1 MSANM
6 AWRVAGVLVAAAVL
20 AGCRGS
26 GAAAKPGAA
35 PAAKGDAAKP
45 AAAPKAAESAKA
57 EEAPKGE
64 PAKPAGKAEEAP
76 RGPVDPA
83 LAELAG
89 DARRRDEYRKFLVQ
103 KHTEMADDLYAAG
116 DWEKAR
122 RKYGD
127 VLDLDPGNAHATRR
141 IDEIGAH
148 LNERGVSAAAAF
160 ESAREEAGIRRER
173 ARMEVALLAEAGR
186 NLEKEG
192 KHAEAIAN
200 YEKALVIVEVQNY
213 AVDFSPNADGL
224 RRMIGAAREA
234 KVKADAA
241 RSQKEFEEARKKKDA
256 EAAREKAQRRATIE
270 TLFRDANAAMEAERY
285 STAVVLFE
293 QILAVD
299 PTNGTAERGRGTALR
314 AANAQ
319 YESTIRATAREEW
332 KKAFEDIQRDVIPQ
346 TDLVTFSETWSYREG
361 LRMAPQF
368 STSAAFED
376 DPQAAA
382 IRAKLDAIR
391 LPLTVSAENTP
402 ITDLL
407 AWLTNITGVNIV
419 LDGKARE
426 GKSDADLAVQTYNL
440 TQPLT
445 VAEILNLLTQPKGL
459 GWKVQSGV
467 VLVTTQERVRGKPVL
482 DLYDVK
488 DVTAGILDFP
498 ADDINLQPSGGGG
511 FQLPVDEG
519 AEPRKP
525 IEGDKIKDLITN
537 NIDKEVWGTDG
548 AAVDFRE
555 PGTLV
560 VKAPVAT
567 HAKIRKLL
575 SDLRNTG
582 GMQVSIETRF
592 VTVADNFLQDIGVDL
607 RGLGDDSLGTGLAG
621 KGTQATFDDVLVG
634 SVASPAGIGTNADS
648 GVFYNFIHG
657 AQDLRARVE
666 NLYDVALGQAGVLT
680 PSGGTA
686 IQATYLD
693 DVQVE
698 AILRAVEKSERSTTV
713 VAPRVTAFNA
723 QRANVQV
730 LNQVSYVS
738 DYDVEIAQLA
748 QIGDPIVQQLRD
760 GIILD
765 IRPVISADRRYITME
780 LRPTVALLQRPIA
793 TFSTTLSN
801 GPPVVIQLPEIRI
814 QRVRTTVTVPDGG
827 TLLLGGLR
835 FFQEQRLD
843 SSVPFLSDIPV
854 ISFFWSRQGT
864 YVERRNLF
872 ILLKATIIRLEEHE
886 PNMGRRG

>member
-6 AWRVAGVLVAAAVL
+6 AWRLAGVLLAAAFV
-20 AGCRGS
+20 AGCKGS
-26 GAAAKPGAA
+26 AKTAKPAEAPGAKEEAAAPKEGDSTKPEAAKSEGDKPG
-35 PAAKGDAAKP
+35 AKP
-45 AAAPKAAESAKA
+45 AA
-57 EEAPKGE
+57 EEG
-64 PAKPAGKAEEAP
+64 P
-76 RGPVDPA
+76 RTPSKEDPA
-83 LAELAG
+83 LAELSG
-89 DARRRDEYRKFLVQ
+89 DARRREEYRRFLVQ
-103 KHTEMADDLYAAG
+103 KHTEMADDLYSAG

-127 VLDLDPGNAHATRR
+127 VLDLDPGNAHATKR

-148 LNERGVSAAAAF
+148 LNERGSSAASAF
-160 ESAREEAGIRRER
+160 EAAREEAGIRREK
-173 ARMEVALLAEAGR
+173 ARMEVALLSESGR

-224 RRMIGAAREA
+224 RRMIGSAKEA
-234 KVKADAA
+234 KVRSDAA
-241 RSQKEFEEARKKKDA
+241 RNQREVEEAVKKKNA
-256 EAAREKAQRRATIE
+256 EASREKAQRRATIE

-285 STAVVLFE
+285 PTAVVLFE
-293 QILAVD
+293 QILAID
-299 PTNGTAERGRGTALR
+299 PSNGSAEKGRGTALR
-314 AANAQ
+314 ASNAQ
-319 YESTIRATAREEW
+319 YESTIRGDAREEW
-332 KKAFEDIQRDVIPQ
+332 KRAFEDLQKDVIPQ
-346 TDLVTFSETWSYREG
+346 TELVTYSDTWSFREG
-361 LRMAPQF
+361 LRAAPQF
-368 STSAAFED
+368 STAAAFED
-376 DPQAAA
+376 DPAAAA
-382 IRAKLDAIR
+382 IRAKLDAVKV
-391 LPLTVSAENTP
+391 PLTVSAENTP

-407 AWLTNITGVNIV
+407 TWLTNLTGVNIV

-440 TQPLT
+440 TQPLS
-445 VAEILNLLTQPKGL
+445 VSEILNILTQTKGL
-459 GWKVQSGV
+459 GWKVQNGV

-488 DVTAGILDFP
+488 DVTAGIVDFP
-498 ADDINLQPSGGGG
+498 SEDINLQPSGGGG

-537 NIDKEVWGTDG
+537 NIDKEVWGQDG
-548 AAVDFRE
+548 AAVDYRE

-575 SDLRNTG
+575 QDLRNTG
-582 GMQVSIETRF
+582 GLQVAIETRF

-607 RGLGDDSLGTGLAG
+607 RGLGDDSLGTGIPG

-634 SVASPAGIGTNADS
+634 SVAGPLGIGTNADA

-680 PSGGTA
+680 PSGGTSV
-686 IQATYLD
+686 QATYLD

-698 AILRAVEKSERSTTV
+698 AILRAVEKSERSTQV

-780 LRPTVALLQRPIA
+780 LRPTVALLQRPIG

-801 GPPVVIQLPEIRI
+801 GPPVIIQLPEIRI

-843 SSVPFLSDIPV
+843 STVPFLSDIPV

-864 YVERRNLF
+864 FVERRNLF

-886 PNMGRRG
+886 PNFGRRG